1 MRKLLAPVLAVCM
14 LVSYAAVAD
23 ACPGCKDSVADTAAA
38 GGGGPGGSTPGLPS
52 GFNYS
57 IYVMLV
63 GLFSV
68 MGLVASIVIKGIRSA
83 DRTAPRP
90 GGFPVSSAPTTR

>member
-1 MRKLLAPVLAVCM
+1 MRRKLLAPLATFVLLLSM
-14 LVSYAAVAD
+14 AAAAD

-38 GGGGPGGSTPGLPS
+38 ADGGPGGPMPGLPS

-57 IYVMLV
+57 IYVMLA

-68 MGLVASIVIKGIRSA
+68 MGLVAGIVIRGIRGA
-83 DRTAPRP
+83 GPGPARP
-90 GGFPVSSAPTTR
+90 GFPVSSTPRP

>member
-1 MRKLLAPVLAVCM
+1 MSKLPAALVACVLLLAFAG
-14 LVSYAAVAD
+14 VAE
-23 ACPGCKDSVADTAAA
+23 ACPGCKDSVSNAA
-38 GGGGPGGSTPGLPS
+38 GADGGSGGPTPGLPS

-68 MGLVASIVIKGIRSA
+68 MGLVAGIVIKGIRQS
-83 DRTAPRP
+83 DRTPPPP
-90 GGFPVSSAPTTR
+90 GGFPVSESPQAS